1 MNKIK
6 QCKWEWWIRL
16 NANILWFHFETA
28 QFVEFLLLIE
38 KYGFIIRTEQNRQ
51 DQQLCGT

>member
-1 MNKIK
+1 M
-6 QCKWEWWIRL
+6 
-16 NANILWFHFETA
+16 A

>member
-16 NANILWFHFETA
+16 NANILWFHFEMA

-51 DQQLCGT
+51 GHQLCGT